1 VTAASF
7 HPLVVPPNGVRE
19 QAGTRKSRDSGETR
33 EQRNSLGAV
42 DPTAEA
48 GVEPGAPAQGS
59 GVAPLP
65 DTPGAPTLD
74 DGGNVPRAAG
84 ATGGTWVPWPARL
97 EARAAGDDFSLAI
110 KSIDSEIDDVFK
122 K

>member
-1 VTAASF
+1 M
-7 HPLVVPPNGVRE
+7 VPSDGVRG
-19 QAGTRKSRDSGETR
+19 QAGTRKSRASGEPR
-33 EQRNSLGAV
+33 GQRNSLGAV

-48 GVEPGAPAQGS
+48 GVEPGTPAQGS

-65 DTPGAPTLD
+65 DTFGASTLD
-74 DGGNVPRAAG
+74 AGGTAPQAAG
-84 ATGGTWVPWPARL
+84 ATRGTWVPWPARL